1 MSALCPFAD
10 MVDVTDTAGSL
21 TLFYRILRPFC
32 IKLKVTMTAIGIIAV
47 NMAFCG

>member
-21 TLFYRILRPFC
+21 TFFNCTLGPFC
-32 IKLKVTMTAIGIIAV
+32 IKLKVTVTAIRIIAV